1 MPNKNKYHNLD
12 DIGFIGVA
20 EKRSEKDI
28 EKDAKLTSEV
38 IKKYKSSKSDKRST
52 ASGSKKAIKHKAA
65 TAHSKRA

>member
-1 MPNKNKYHNLD
+1 MRKKNKYHSLD

-38 IKKYKSSKSDKRST
+38 IKKFKSAKSNTKS
-52 ASGSKKAIKHKAA
+52 AAAGSKKAAKYKSTA
-65 TAHSKRA
+65 AHSKRA